1 MSKVIRICLDL
12 NIWCASLLADF
23 KSRNETACQ
32 ILVKI
37 IRQRKCSLG
46 KVKLIISWGMIN
58 RLQKVL
64 EQDLQVS
71 SSIAKNYLNVICEY
85 ENYQPQL
92 TLGGSGV
99 IGIQDTE
106 DSHVLETCLASQA
119 DILVTANFKDFIN
132 KDTKIIV
139 EQRYAIY
146 SNANHSLI
154 IVHPFLMIEWLKSG
168 QIPD

>member
-1 MSKVIRICLDL
+1 MSKVIRLCLDL

-23 KSRNETACQ
+23 KGRNETACQ
-32 ILVKI
+32 ILVET
-37 IRQRKCSLG
+37 IRQRECSLG
-46 KVKLIISWGMIN
+46 KVKLIVSWGMMN

-71 SSIAKNYLNVICEY
+71 SFTAKNYLNIICKY
-85 ENYQPQL
+85 ADYVPQL

-99 IGIQDTE
+99 IAMEDIE

-132 KDTKIIV
+132 KDTKIII

-146 SNANHSLI
+146 TSANHRLI
-154 IVHPFLMIEWLKSG
+154 IVHPFLMVEWLKSG
-168 QIPD
+168 QIPN